1 MILEL
6 FLGFLRSLLREFVL
20 LHLMYGLLNFS
31 IFEAELLNVK
41 LVFLKGSEDFNNVLV
56 HLP

>member
-6 FLGFLRSLLREFVL
+6 FLGFLRVLLRKFVL
-20 LHLMYGLLNFS
+20 LHLMNGFLNFS
-31 IFEAELLNVK
+31 ILEPELLNVK
-41 LVFLKGSEDFNNVLV
+41 LVFLKGAEDFNNVLV